1 MTTEELREIDTKVLK
16 KAIKKWG
23 TDLQTMVAIEEMAEL
38 TQALSKCKRQIDRD
52 TLEHVTE
59 EIADVYIMLQQ
70 LTMMYSSSER
80 VKEVITRKIDRLRGI
95 VGDTP

>member
-1 MTTEELREIDTKVLK
+1 MTTKELRKIDTNVLEQ
-16 KAIKKWG
+16 AILKWG
-23 TDLQTMVAIEEMAEL
+23 VELQTMVAIEEMAEL
-38 TQALSKCKRQIDRD
+38 TQALSKCKRKTDYD

-70 LTMMYSSSER
+70 LTMMYSNSER

>member
-1 MTTEELREIDTKVLK
+1 MTTEELRKIDTNVLEQ
-16 KAIKKWG
+16 AILKWG
-23 TDLQTMVAIEEMAEL
+23 KDLQTMIAIEEMAEL

-70 LTMMYSSSER
+70 LTMMYSNSER